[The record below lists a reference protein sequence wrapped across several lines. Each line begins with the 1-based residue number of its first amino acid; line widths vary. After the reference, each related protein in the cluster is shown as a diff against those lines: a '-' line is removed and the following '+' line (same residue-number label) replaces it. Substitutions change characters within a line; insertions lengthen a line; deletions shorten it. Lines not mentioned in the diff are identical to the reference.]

1 MVNSNETSIQVIRNK
16 GILSKLINFVRK
28 LFGKNNSN
36 YFSITKEET
45 RTNKGNNSF
54 FKSIKFEEDPDKQKL
69 LAIQEDLEKIGIAG
83 AEIAELPIHLIT
95 SARTIQHIE
104 NIARK
109 LKNKNDLGL
118 LVIDYIQLIKNK
130 GKFNNREQEVA
141 DITRTLKLLSLELDI
156 PIIRTLPT

>member
-54 FKSIKFEEDPDKQKL
+54 LKSIKFEEDPDKQKL
-69 LAIQEDLEKIGIAG
+69 LAIQEELEKIGITKKN
-83 AEIAELPIHLIT
+83 IFKLTKDL
-95 SARTIQHIE
+95 SASQK
-104 NIARK
+104 AK
-109 LKNKNDLGL
+109 
-118 LVIDYIQLIKNK
+118 
-130 GKFNNREQEVA
+130 
-141 DITRTLKLLSLELDI
+141 LELLYKEQI
-156 PIIRTLPT
+156 NELEQSIEKSKNRIILIRKKLTENN